1 MKHIRA
7 IYDGERVVLLE
18 PVDLPPNT
26 PVEVVVRDTA
36 AIEQQV
42 LEALKARG
50 LIRSTAPLANTLV
63 PFTPVTVEGL
73 PVSQTV
79 IEERRRKAS

>member
-7 IYDGERVVLLE
+7 IYDGQRVVLLE

-36 AIEQQV
+36 ATEAKGWPAGFFEETFGSFSDEPLVRDEQGAY
-42 LEALKARG
+42 E
-50 LIRSTAPLANTLV
+50 IRDELA
-63 PFTPVTVEGL
+63 
-73 PVSQTV
+73 
-79 IEERRRKAS
+79 